1 VNPWIATIA
10 RIEAFR
16 TLSHRREQ
24 PLDGCAADLIDERH
38 RTRDL
43 ETALDVRRALTR
55 WTARTD
61 NY

>member
-43 ETALDVRRALTR
+43 ETALDVRRALT
-55 WTARTD
+55 
-61 NY
+61 